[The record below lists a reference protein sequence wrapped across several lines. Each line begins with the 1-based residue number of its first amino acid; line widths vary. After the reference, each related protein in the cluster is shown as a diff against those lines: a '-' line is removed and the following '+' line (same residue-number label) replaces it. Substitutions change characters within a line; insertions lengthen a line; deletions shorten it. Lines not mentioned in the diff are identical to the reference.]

1 MPPFFH
7 HLPLHP
13 GLGQGGLEVQGQDLH
28 EPDLGALPLAASPE
42 VLPVHHQNPSQVR
55 PGEDLVEGLLELLW
69 VQAVKEE
76 GEEGV
81 ARGVAQAQVG

>member
-1 MPPFFH
+1 M
-7 HLPLHP
+7 
-13 GLGQGGLEVQGQDLH
+13 QGQALH

-55 PGEDLVEGLLELLW
+55 LGEDLVEGLLELLW